1 MKKQNKEITLKE
13 IFDIFLPKLWIMLLV
28 GILFAGSISV
38 YSVFFKKDTYT
49 CSTKVYVGKTS
60 NTSTV
65 ATDIE
70 VALEMV
76 KIYEFAITKADLI
89 LDEVAN
95 KYQEYNLSVGSI
107 RSMMSVVKEDDT
119 PVLTINVTHTNSNVA
134 YDVAKGIS
142 ELSPLIPEKFGV
154 NGLMVNV
161 IDPPIETV
169 VPNNKNTTRN
179 AIVAFLAGFV
189 LTMAVIWV
197 FNLFDTVVRS
207 TKKLEDTFDI
217 PVLATIPR
225 HDITTPAK
233 EEEEQK

>member
-1 MKKQNKEITLKE
+1 MKKQNKEITIKD
-13 IFDIFLPKLWIMLLV
+13 IFDIFLPKLWIMILV

-38 YSVFFKKDTYT
+38 YSVFFKDDTYT

-95 KYQEYNLSVGSI
+95 RYREYDLTVSSI

-119 PVLTINVTHTNSNVA
+119 PVLTINVTHKNANVA
-134 YDVAKGIS
+134 YDVANGIS

-169 VPNNKNTTRN
+169 APNSKNTTRN
-179 AIVAFLAGFV
+179 AVIAFLAGFV
-189 LTMAVIWV
+189 ATMALIWV
-197 FNLFDTVVRS
+197 LNVFDTIIRS
-207 TKKLEDTFDI
+207 SKKIEEAFDI

-225 HDITTPAK
+225 HDITPPV
-233 EEEEQK
+233 EEEEKK